1 MTLLFLKRVR
11 TTILT
16 GPKISGILDIL
27 LYTQEPIRFE
37 KLRLKSR
44 IKYKK
49 SYIQYLK
56 FCVDKK
62 LVLNWKEPSKHKSGC
77 RQSWFLI
84 TDEGRYL
91 VRLLS

>member
-1 MTLLFLKRVR
+1 MMELLSLKRVR
-11 TTILT
+11 TILI

-27 LYTQEPIRFE
+27 SHTQEPIRFE

-49 SYIQYLK
+49 SYIRHLK

-62 LVLNWKEPSKHKSGC
+62 LVVHWKETVKHKAGC
-77 RQSWFLI
+77 NESWFLI

-91 VRLLS
+91 VSLLS

>member
-1 MTLLFLKRVR
+1 MSLQLKRVR
-11 TTILT
+11 TILN

-27 LYTQEPIRFE
+27 SHTQEPVRFE
-37 KLRLKSR
+37 KLRWKSR

-62 LVLNWKEPSKHKSGC
+62 LVLNWIEPPKHKAGC
-77 RQSWFLI
+77 RESWFLI